1 MGGWRETSGG
11 VAKNSS
17 CPITFNSTILLFQAL
32 SRRQVTGLYGY
43 VFGCVVYRA
52 ITQTRQ
58 ETQHVHHQDPP
69 CGLEQKG
76 GLCAQALPI

>member
-43 VFGCVVYRA
+43 VFGCVVSEGEGYG
-52 ITQTRQ
+52 I
-58 ETQHVHHQDPP
+58 
-69 CGLEQKG
+69 
-76 GLCAQALPI
+76 